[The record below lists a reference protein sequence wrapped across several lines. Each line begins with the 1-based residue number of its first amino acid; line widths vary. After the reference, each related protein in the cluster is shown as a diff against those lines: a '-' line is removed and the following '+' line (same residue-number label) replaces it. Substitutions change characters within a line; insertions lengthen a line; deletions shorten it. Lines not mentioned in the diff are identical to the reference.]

1 MALYLLFQSAS
12 GLSLFLAHGI
22 DEIGEDIEVV
32 RSSILDLKLFKNV
45 VKIVGF
51 LPFSSALSALKQ
63 CKKISKGMSTE
74 ELKNFLELN
83 LPVVKEKKKPKF
95 NLGVAEPKIGMQIFE
110 TTKIPCQSNELV
122 LELLCG
128 VRLHFHRFIKDLKE
142 GDLEKSLLSLGHS
155 YSRANVKLNV
165 NEGDK
170 MVIQAI
176 SGLDTLDK
184 DITYSSARVRKLYSC
199 HFPELEKIVNDD
211 HLYAKVAKFVEKKE
225 QLSGDKRP
233 GLADILGDEGKADE
247 IVEAAKASIGEDL
260 SPANLIIV
268 QQFTQRVLDLSKYRK
283 KLYKY
288 LVKKMNDIAPNMA
301 SLVGV
306 IVGAHLIS
314 HAGGLS
320 NLAMCRS
327 STIQFLGVKKVTFR
341 ASESGE
347 RTPRGGLIYHSSFIG
362 RASAQNRHHV
372 AHCLANK
379 CTIACRVDCFSETKT
394 NAFGK
399 KLRKQVKER
408 LDYYEKRLASRRKKI
423 DAKNAAIDSI
433 MNKDGERVE
442 IDTQEASTKKRKRKL
457 SEAVYS

>member
-32 RSSILDLKLFKNV
+32 RSSILDLKWFKNV

-51 LPFSSALSALKQ
+51 QPFSSSLSALKQ

-74 ELKNFLELN
+74 ELKNFLQLN
-83 LPVVKEKKKPKF
+83 LPVVKERKKPKF

-176 SGLDTLDK
+176 SSLDTLDK
-184 DITYSSARVRKLYSC
+184 DITYSSIRVRKLYSC

-225 QLSGDKRP
+225 QLSGDKIP
-233 GLADILGDEGKADE
+233 GLADILGDEDKADE

-260 SPANLIIV
+260 SPANLFIV
-268 QQFTQRVLDLSKYRK
+268 QQFAQRVMDLSKYRK

-306 IVGAHLIS
+306 VVGAHLIS
-314 HAGGLS
+314 HAGGLT

-327 STIQFLGVKKVTFR
+327 STIQFLGVKKETFR
-341 ASESGE
+341 PLSRVPGN
-347 RTPRGGLIYHSSFIG
+347 HCSSIHLSHDYQYQPFIE
-362 RASAQNRHHV
+362 N
-372 AHCLANK
+372 LAIFFYK
-379 CTIACRVDCFSETKT
+379 CED
-394 NAFGK
+394 
-399 KLRKQVKER
+399 
-408 LDYYEKRLASRRKKI
+408 
-423 DAKNAAIDSI
+423 
-433 MNKDGERVE
+433 
-442 IDTQEASTKKRKRKL
+442 
-457 SEAVYS
+457 